1 MAHTF
6 RWIGHA
12 CFEITLETGETI
24 LVDPFLEENPVAD
37 TEPEEAD
44 IVLIT
49 HDHFDHMENI
59 GELTG
64 EEGTVV
70 GQPEVLAKVQENNPE
85 LTEDNLLNG
94 GLGMNI
100 GGTVTVG
107 DIDITMVQAFHS
119 SDVGSPAAYLITT
132 PSNEVFYH
140 AGDTGIFGGMKELG
154 ELYDIDVAML
164 PIGSVFTMDPKQAAL
179 ATKILQPEVVI
190 PMHYGTFGILVPDTD
205 EYEEL
210 IAEQAPGVDI
220 VAISPGESCEY

>member
-1 MAHTF
+1 MSHEF

-12 CFEITLETGETI
+12 CFEIILDTGVNI
-24 LVDPFLEENPVAD
+24 LVDPFLEENPVAE
-37 TEPEEAD
+37 TEPEPAD

-59 GELTG
+59 GELTS
-64 EEGTVV
+64 EDGTVV

-94 GLGMNI
+94 GMGMNI

-107 DIDITMVQAFHS
+107 DVDVTMVQAFHS
-119 SDVGSPAAYLITT
+119 SDVGSPAAYLITA
-132 PSNEVFYH
+132 PSGEVIYH
-140 AGDTGIFGGMKELG
+140 AGDTGIFGGMNELG

-179 ATKILQPEVVI
+179 ATKLLDPQVVI

-210 IAEQAPGVDI
+210 VAEKAPGVEI
-220 VAISPGESCEY
+220 VAISPGESCQY